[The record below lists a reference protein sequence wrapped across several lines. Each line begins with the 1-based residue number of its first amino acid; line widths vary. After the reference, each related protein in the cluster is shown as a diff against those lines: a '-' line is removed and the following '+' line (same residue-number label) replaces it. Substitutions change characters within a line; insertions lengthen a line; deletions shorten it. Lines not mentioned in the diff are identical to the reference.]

1 MKRAIIFANGELPEL
16 ETIRRLLQPDDLLI
30 AADGGARHCRAL
42 GLTPQ
47 WVIGDFDSLSAEELG
62 ALEQAGATLL
72 RHPRDKDETDLELAL
87 LEAAARGAASVLVLG
102 AFGGRLD
109 MTLANV
115 LLLTHPKLADVHVE
129 LRHGP
134 QTAWL
139 VRPPGGVVSGEPGD
153 TVSLLPL
160 DGDVFGVVTH
170 GLRYPLRGETLVTGP
185 ARGVSNTLT
194 ESPARLELTA
204 GLLLVIHSAQRL
216 QEEKTWQV

>member
-1 MKRAIIFANGELPEL
+1 MTRAIIFANGELPEP
-16 ETIRRLLQPDDLLI
+16 TTVRRWIQPNDLLI

-42 GLTPQ
+42 GLTPHL
-47 WVIGDFDSLSAEELG
+47 VIGDFDSLGADELN
-62 ALEQAGATLL
+62 ALEQAGAAL
-72 RHPRDKDETDLELAL
+72 RQHPREKDETDLELAL
-87 LEAAARGAASVLVLG
+87 LEAAARGATFVIVLG

-109 MTLANV
+109 MALAN
-115 LLLTHPKLADVHVE
+115 LLLLLHPKLDGVHIE

-139 VRPPGGVVSGEPGD
+139 IRPPGGAITGAPGD

-170 GLRYPLRGETLVTGP
+170 GLRYPLKGEALVTGP

-194 ESPARLELTA
+194 EPQARITLTA
-204 GLLLVIHSAQRL
+204 GQLLVIHSAQHP
-216 QEEKTWQV
+216 QTEA